1 MGISPL
7 VTITIISIFCL
18 QALVFASLLIF
29 KKRRTQ
35 ANILLC
41 LVLCF
46 FALAAFNLALFY
58 LLVLLNHVDWIPYL
72 QLELLFGL
80 GPSLYLYTKSV
91 ADPGYKI
98 RKWKYLHFLPVV
110 LEFLYYRTSFYRS
123 GAISFTEYPHSL
135 SNWVFI
141 IEQWGG
147 TITASAYIIGSV
159 KILIDYQSW
168 AKNNY
173 ANLNGKTLKWLM
185 NPVIAYASFWF
196 LWHIIRLVDL
206 FIYADSYR
214 DYYFYPMFIILSAIT
229 CWIGFKG
236 YMKTQIDAVG
246 FIAARKPRAGGLNF
260 ISGTSSATGQLLKDK
275 MAKDKLYLDM
285 DLSLES
291 FSKSV
296 GLNPKSV
303 SKTINSEFN
312 INFLEF
318 VNQYRVSEFMERL
331 KKPGH
336 EKLTIWGHA
345 LESGFASKSTFNHIF
360 KKYSKLTPKVYYQQL
375 ENKNH
380 KMMSENLISD
390 F

>member
-1 MGISPL
+1 MIISAS
-7 VTITIISIFCL
+7 VAITVISIFCL
-18 QALVFASLLIF
+18 QAIIFAILLIF
-29 KKRRTQ
+29 KNPRTQ

-41 LVLCF
+41 IVLCF

-58 LLVLLNHVDWIPYL
+58 LLVLLDHVNWIPYL

-98 RKWKYLHFLPVV
+98 RKWRYLHFLPVV
-110 LEFLYYRTSFYRS
+110 LEFLYYRTSLYRS
-123 GAISFTEYPHSL
+123 GATSFTEYPHSL

-141 IEQWGG
+141 FEQWAG
-147 TITASAYIIGSV
+147 TISASIYVIGSV
-159 KILIDYQSW
+159 KLLSDYHSW
-168 AKNNY
+168 AKKNFS
-173 ANLNGKTLKWLM
+173 NLNGKTLKWLM
-185 NPVIAYASFWF
+185 NPVIAYASFWL
-196 LWHIIRLVDL
+196 LWHVIRLADL

-236 YMKTQIDAVG
+236 YIKTQIDAVG
-246 FIAARKPRAGGLNF
+246 FITGRKPQRATLNLD
-260 ISGTSSATGQLLKDK
+260 SNTPSATGQIIKDK
-275 MAKDKLYLDM
+275 MAKDKLYLDI

-291 FSKSV
+291 FSKTV
-296 GLNPKSV
+296 GLNPKLV

-318 VNQYRVSEFMERL
+318 VNQYRVFEFMERL

-360 KKYSKLTPKVYYQQL
+360 KKYKKLTPKGYYKQIG
-375 ENKNH
+375 NKNPE
-380 KMMSENLISD
+380 MMSENLISD